1 MLLPREK
8 PFRICPKP
16 CYPWDPGPLGQGSRG
31 YAFSTHQ
38 AWANP
43 IACCREARYR
53 FSRRQPHP
61 AGHRQARALPQVF
74 SNGQL
79 QSIYASTLNRTQLT
93 AQPLSESLAEP
104 VHVIDGL
111 EEISA
116 GELEML
122 ADEASRSAYVMCL
135 RSWMHGDWEQ
145 KMPGGPNGHDFIE
158 RFSQA
163 LESIAQAQDYSG
175 TAAVFSHGA
184 AIRVFSAWATKMAPG
199 KASQLVIE
207 NTGGSLLELGIGGQ
221 WSLVRWDTE
230 PLGGD
235 FVRDVLD
242 KDVTGG
248 EDDAA

>member
-1 MLLPREK
+1 MRFQLIRHGQTPSNVAGKLDTA
-8 PFRICPKP
+8 F
-16 CYPWDPGPLGQGSRG
+16 PGASLTPL
-31 YAFSTHQ
+31 
-38 AWANP
+38 
-43 IACCREARYR
+43 
-53 FSRRQPHP
+53 
-61 AGHRQARALPQVF
+61 GHRQARALPQVF

-79 QSIYASTLNRTQLT
+79 QSIYASMLNRTQLT
-93 AQPLSESLAEP
+93 AQPLSESIAEP
-104 VHVIDGL
+104 VHIMDGL

-145 KMPGGPNGHDFIE
+145 KMPGGPNGYDFIE
-158 RFSQA
+158 RYSKA

-184 AIRVFSAWATKMAPG
+184 AIRVFSAWATKMSPDA
-199 KASQLVIE
+199 ASQLVIE
-207 NTGGSLLELGIGGQ
+207 NTGGSLLELGVGGQ
-221 WSLVRWDTE
+221 WSLARWDTE

-235 FVRDVLD
+235 FVRDALD
-242 KDVTGG
+242 QDVTGG